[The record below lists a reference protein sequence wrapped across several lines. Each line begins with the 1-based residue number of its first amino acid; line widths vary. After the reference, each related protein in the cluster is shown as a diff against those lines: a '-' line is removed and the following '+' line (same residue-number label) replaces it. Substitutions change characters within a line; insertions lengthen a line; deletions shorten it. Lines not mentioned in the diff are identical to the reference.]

1 MLQRIQ
7 SIWLLLASGCAVLSL
22 KFPFYSGTNKEGI
35 PSYDLLPDNNHFT
48 LMLVTIIIALISMIS
63 IFLYKNRST
72 QIRFVILA
80 MLLEVA
86 LLILYF
92 RVVSTFL
99 SGTYALSSLLQAAV
113 LVFLFLAIRGINHD
127 NKIIKESNR
136 LR

>member
-22 KFPFYSGTNKEGI
+22 KLPFYSGTNKEGI

-48 LMLVTIIIALISMIS
+48 LMLVTIIIALISLIS
-63 IFLYKNRST
+63 IFLYKNRGT
-72 QIRFVILA
+72 QIRIVIVA
-80 MLLEVA
+80 MLLEVT
-86 LLILYF
+86 LLFLYY

-113 LVFLFLAIRGINHD
+113 LVFLFFAIRGINHD